1 MRSDM
6 NRLWI
11 LGLLV
16 LISLNALGQVK
27 IQPQAGL
34 TLSRLTTDEIIDQ
47 SEARVGTDLGVSFRF
62 GKRFHFYP
70 GVYWK
75 RWSSDLVVLGS
86 DTLGAANFTLDV
98 QSIQVPARLGYN
110 IVNGELFK
118 LRFNGGPA
126 WTRVF
131 NLESDPND
139 PEAWNIE
146 DFNKNIWSW
155 QAGLGIDLWFLT
167 LDLTYDQGINT
178 MFIEGDA
185 ENRMLSLEIGV
196 VF

>member
-1 MRSDM
+1 M

-98 QSIQVPARLGYN
+98 QSIQVPARLGCN

-118 LRFNGGPA
+118 LRLNGGPA

-167 LDLTYDQGINT
+167 LDLTYDPGINT
-178 MFIEGDA
+178 MFTEGDD
-185 ENRMLSLEIGV
+185 ENRMHSLEIGV

>member
-1 MRSDM
+1 MKK
-6 NRLWI
+6 I
-11 LGLLV
+11 ALLF
-16 LISLNALGQVK
+16 LLFLLALPGVAQVK

-34 TLSRLTTDEIIDQ
+34 TLSRLTTDEIIDK

-62 GKRFHFYP
+62 GNRAYFYP

-86 DTLGAANFTLDV
+86 DTLGPANFTLDV
-98 QSIQVPARLGYN
+98 QSIQVPARLG
-110 IVNGELFK
+110 VNLVHGDLFK
-118 LRFNGGPA
+118 LRINGGPA
-126 WTRVF
+126 WTRVVK
-131 NLESDPND
+131 LESDPID

-146 DFNKNIWSW
+146 DFNNNIWSW
-155 QAGLGIDLWFLT
+155 QAGMGIDLWFLT
-167 LDLTYDQGINT
+167 LDVTYDQGINT
-178 MFIEGDA
+178 MFVEGDA